1 MYDLA
6 GESELDLEALRA
18 KLRSMSDRELLRFGR
33 AARDMCSAFANHG
46 KAPRREFEIQLR
58 EAENEWRHRQRAS
71 LR

>member
-6 GESELDLEALRA
+6 GENELDLEALGTR
-18 KLRSMSDRELLRFGR
+18 LRRMRDDALVRFGKS
-33 AARDMCSAFANHG
+33 ARYMCSPEANHG
-46 KAPRREFEIQLR
+46 KEPRREFEIQLR